1 VKLQTKVAA
10 PKDAAAVILLNKD
23 FTQVLW
29 AQRNPELKFLGGWH
43 AFPGGKLEASDAEIT
58 IENCADAELAK
69 FIVCAVR
76 ETFEE
81 VGVLLVRGGEKLTK
95 GQFASLH
102 DDLISGRMSFA
113 EILEH
118 WGLHIDAED
127 FFYAGFWTTP
137 QFSPAR
143 FKTRFFCAVCPSRQ
157 TPYAAITELQ
167 NVEFIE
173 PQKALQAWEKS
184 EVLIS
189 PPVLISL
196 QELSAKNNSRMNSIT
211 SETAITQ
218 TKAGAKTENQN
229 LETISQ
235 TLLEK
240 SQKFD
245 GQINYIELN
254 PHVIC
259 FPLKTETLP
268 PATHTN
274 CFIVGKK
281 EFVVIDA
288 ASREPNQQVAFHEF
302 IDSFIVKGFVC
313 KAIIITHLHQDHI
326 GGENILQKHLLEKF
340 GLRVPISAHRSTAES
355 LTGKV
360 TVDGFIEDDEVF
372 QLQDESGKAFELKT
386 LHAPGHARGH
396 LCFYD
401 EAFGFLLSGDNVIG
415 AGSVIIAPPEGN
427 MIDYLNSLERM
438 KNLPNLKFLC
448 GSHGAAVSSAKN
460 KIESYIAH
468 RFERER
474 KILEAME
481 NGAKSVREIVE
492 KVYADVSPELWKLA
506 EKSVEANLEK
516 FIVEGKDLISK
527 FIIQNPKSKIQN

>member
-1 VKLQTKVAA
+1 MNQKAA
-10 PKDAAAVILLNKD
+10 IPKDAAAVILLNKD
-23 FTQVLW
+23 FTQVLL

-43 AFPGGKLEASDAEIT
+43 AFPGGKLEASDTEIKV
-58 IENCADAELAK
+58 ENCGYTERAK

-81 VGVLLVRGGEKLTK
+81 VGVLLVRGGDKLTK

-118 WGLHIDAED
+118 WGLRIDAED

-137 QFSPAR
+137 QFSPLR

-173 PQKALQAWEKS
+173 PQKALYAWENS
-184 EVLIS
+184 EILIS

-196 QELSAKNNSRMNSIT
+196 KELAAIEHYVADKHQFINKKANT
-211 SETAITQ
+211 ESE
-218 TKAGAKTENQN
+218 NRN
-229 LETISQ
+229 LEIVSQ
-235 TLLEK
+235 TLLKK
-240 SQKFD
+240 SQKSD
-245 GQINYIELN
+245 GQINCIELN
-254 PHVIC
+254 PRVIC

-281 EFVVIDA
+281 EFAVIDA
-288 ASREPNQQVAFHEF
+288 AAKDEAEQQKLFEF
-302 IDSFIVKGFVC
+302 VDELVENGCVCRVIFISHSHPDHTGGGQ
-313 KAIIITHLHQDHI
+313 ALRNHLHEKYRMNVPIFAHRFT
-326 GGENILQKHLLEKF
+326 LEKLYGIEFKDF
-340 GLRVPISAHRSTAES
+340 GEILDEDSVFS
-355 LTGKV
+355 LSDENGGKF
-360 TVDGFIEDDEVF
+360 D
-372 QLQDESGKAFELKT
+372 LQV
-386 LHAPGHARGH
+386 LHTPGHARGH

-401 EAFGFLLSGDNVIG
+401 AELGFLMSSDNVVG
-415 AGSVIIAPPEGN
+415 AGSVIIAPPEGS
-427 MIDYLNSLERM
+427 MIDYLHSLERL

-448 GSHGAAVSSAKN
+448 GSHGAAVSNAKG

-468 RFERER
+468 RLEREQ
-474 KILEAME
+474 KILEAIE
-481 NGAKSVREIVE
+481 NGAKSVSEIVE
-492 KVYADVSPELWKLA
+492 KVYEDVSSELWKLA
-506 EKSVEANLEK
+506 EKSVEAHLKKLEA
-516 FIVEGKDLISK
+516 EGKV
-527 FIIQNPKSKIQN
+527 